1 MAKRFDRTD
10 GDARGLNLCY
20 RAIGDRL
27 AEEASGLR
35 TFLHE
40 NYYPEFGRVSGIKRR
55 TILRRLQLWDDIF
68 RDHAERLFRLCY
80 EVEEKLVY
88 SIAIDGRVEHR
99 DLFATVRARRNS
111 LDRLLR
117 AINGHLRRFRETDP
131 LDSETLY
138 EFCTPVERAA
148 LFAQFIALTLF
159 MPAGGRDQSLRDPKF
174 IDIDWNEIERYAALY
189 PEEVEAEV
197 VQPKT
202 ERYSSRPYYP
212 RDVTNRDMTRDAAR
226 EADEADR
233 AEAARQSDVKQDF
246 VKPDNDLS
254 DLAAH
259 RRRPPKGERVTL
271 LRRLK

>member
-20 RAIGDRL
+20 RTIGDRL
-27 AEEASGLR
+27 AEEASALR

-40 NYYPEFGRVSGIKRR
+40 KYYPEFGRVSGLKRR

-88 SIAIDGRVEHR
+88 SIAIDGRTEHR
-99 DLFATVRARRNS
+99 DLFALVRKRRNAI
-111 LDRLLR
+111 DRLLR
-117 AINGHLRRFRETDP
+117 SINLHLRRFREADP
-131 LDSETLY
+131 LDTESLY
-138 EFCTPVERAA
+138 EFCTPVERSA
-148 LFAQFIALTLF
+148 LFAQFVALTLF
-159 MPAGGRDQSLRDPKF
+159 MPLSARDQSIRDPKF
-174 IDIDWNEIERYAALY
+174 IDIDWNEIERYAELY

-197 VQPKT
+197 VQPAAA
-202 ERYSSRPYYP
+202 RSSAGSAVYP
-212 RDVTNRDMTRDAAR
+212 REANPPPRSEAPLR
-226 EADEADR
+226 EDLR
-233 AEAARQSDVKQDF
+233 PGF

-254 DLAAH
+254 DLAAV